1 MTSLVDTAAAERGKP
16 KTTIEVAGT
25 DLVFR
30 TVPVPINKPSG
41 GQIAAAAGFKP
52 NDFATVLQQLGDH
65 SLEDIG
71 INEPAE
77 LADGARFI
85 VVASD
90 GTDKITIDGMAINWP
105 APVITGATIR
115 KLGKVPAD
123 KALFLTKRDVPD
135 KQIADDEWVKIDTKG
150 IEHFESRAQIWKLNV
165 QGVVLELSAPSISV
179 GDAMREAGFDP
190 GAPYHIF
197 IKYQGQPK
205 QEVNAAFTVDL
216 TKPGIEKIRLVPRE
230 VNNGEASLTPRRDF
244 HMLPVDERHLD
255 ALGMTWSTLIDQGRR
270 WLVIEGFQLPEG
282 YNVASVQ
289 LAVEVPSSYPAS
301 EIDMFY
307 VSPALVLNSGRTIE
321 QTQVTETIAARPFQR
336 WSRHRGQQ
344 SPWMPGI
351 DNLVTH
357 LALIE
362 SALLKEVG
370 E

>member
-1 MTSLVDTAAAERGKP
+1 MTSLVDTIAADRGKP
-16 KTTIEVAGT
+16 KTTVEVAGT
-25 DLVFR
+25 ELEFR
-30 TVPVPINKPSG
+30 PVSVPVAQPSG

-52 NDFATVLQQLGDH
+52 NEYATVLQQLEDN

-90 GTDKITIDGMAINWP
+90 GADKITIDGVAINWP
-105 APVITGATIR
+105 VPVITGATIR
-115 KLGKVPAD
+115 KLGTIPAD
-123 KALFLTKRDVPD
+123 QAIFLTKANVPD
-135 KQIADDEWVKIDTKG
+135 KQVEDEEFVKIDTKG
-150 IEHFESRAQIWKLNV
+150 IEHFESRAQMWKLNV
-165 QGVVLELSAPSISV
+165 QGVVLKLSAPSISV

-197 IKYQGQPK
+197 IKYQGKPK

-244 HMLPVDERHLD
+244 RMLPVDERHLD

-270 WLVIEGFQLPEG
+270 WLVIEGFQLPAG

-289 LAVEVPSSYPAS
+289 MAVEVPGTYPAS

-307 VSPALVLNSGRTIE
+307 VSPALALTSGRVIE
-321 QTQVTETIAARPFQR
+321 QTQVTETIATRPFQR

-344 SPWMPGI
+344 SPWMPGV